1 MLLATCTC
9 SPERCLFKSI
19 ACFSTGHCQRSL
31 LNILDS
37 GHHLH
42 FQKTPLPG
50 CGVGVF
56 ISAHSRVTDPGS
68 VPPASFSAAGVT
80 RGVRPGSSAT
90 SGGVSM
96 STLCPGHFTQ
106 HGLPLRFAE
115 GSTWSS
121 PSPGLGL
128 PPTWWRL
135 PSAGQREAPP
145 RPQEPWTLLGMAAS
159 FGRGPCVPPACDQL
173 GMVPPGPVAPN
184 PGGTWSPARSTSRP
198 PGLLLLNSAPFS

>member
-135 PSAGQREAPP
+135 PSAGQREALSPLGWASVLGRPHPP
-145 RPQEPWTLLGMAAS
+145 WGRVTAWICAPSGQCSPPCSSRTRLLLGINKGSRLRRLRLAFQDS
-159 FGRGPCVPPACDQL
+159 FQVGC
-173 GMVPPGPVAPN
+173 
-184 PGGTWSPARSTSRP
+184 
-198 PGLLLLNSAPFS
+198 